1 MRIYQKN
8 ESLAIDDLEKLKFLV
23 PYLLCKCIN
32 MYPVVR
38 IFNILVL
45 YLEVSAKYRESK
57 EH

>member
-23 PYLLCKCIN
+23 PYLVCKCIN

-45 YLEVSAKYRESK
+45 YLEVSAKKVYTLK
-57 EH
+57 